1 MELVRMCCIIKP
13 FVSWNVAEVGAVT
26 RERCGGQGY
35 LLVNRVGEAL
45 GFSHAGTTAE
55 GDNKVLTQKVAKE
68 LLADVSKGTYE
79 LPTLE
84 ISEEDLPKVARID
97 DLTVLKSLIA
107 LKLNLT
113 TEALVQSMGQKVLI
127 EKRSLF
133 EVWMQEDS
141 DLVQQVAHAYGDNLI
156 FAHCCDMG
164 KAGQWGNTNS
174 AVMERLVV
182 LYGLG
187 IVEQNLAWYLFN
199 GAVSPAMAKTL
210 ADVRSGVVKS
220 LAPHVNGIV
229 EGLKVGDPNSP
240 IAGDYLEY
248 NSKPNNGELGPAPK
262 L

>member
-1 MELVRMCCIIKP
+1 
-13 FVSWNVAEVGAVT
+13 
-26 RERCGGQGY
+26 
-35 LLVNRVGEAL
+35 
-45 GFSHAGTTAE
+45 
-55 GDNKVLTQKVAKE
+55 VAKE

-107 LKLNLT
+107 LKLNFNT
-113 TEALVQSMGQKVLI
+113 DALVQSMSQKVLI
-127 EKRSLF
+127 DKKSLF

-141 DLVQQVAHAYGDNLI
+141 DLVQQVAHAYGDNLV

-164 KAGQWGNTNS
+164 KAGEWGTTNA

-199 GAVSPAMAKTL
+199 GAVSPALAKTL

-220 LAPHVNGIV
+220 LAPYANAIL
-229 EGLKVGDPNSP
+229 EGFKVGDTNAP

-248 NSKPNNGELGPAPK
+248 NSKPNNGELGPAPR